1 MNRLFYKITLVI
13 SLLAVALQANSQTNA
28 GHYAK
33 INEAEVLIADSL
45 FAEALVKYKQA
56 FSLQP
61 TATAN
66 AYFNAAVCATLTG
79 KNKDAFS
86 YLGKL
91 KCKGI
96 ALDEIQEQQVFS
108 SLKGTKE
115 WQKFSKQ
122 YQSSASNCT
131 DKINQSYRDT
141 LLAMVA
147 SDQYYYRIRA
157 ELASKKTDSVLLA
170 AYVDSIDYI
179 TNINTDAF
187 LKLVARNGFPSEK
200 LVGATKPDGA
210 VFYNI
215 LLRHAVQRGRRD
227 ILPVLLTAVQNGEL
241 SPHVYAYHTEY
252 FEKERFGSTVVRG
265 TASGTQEL
273 PFSPEAEEAKNQE
286 RAKLGME
293 SLADLRKKANFS
305 SSDKRFYIDK
315 PNSTVRFFKSR
326 EEMLQYRRENS
337 L

>member
-1 MNRLFYKITLVI
+1 MNRLFHKITLVFF
-13 SLLAVALQANSQTNA
+13 LLAVALQANAQTNTA
-28 GHYAK
+28 YYAR
-33 INEAEVLIADSL
+33 INEAEVLVTDSL

-61 TATAN
+61 AATAN
-66 AYFNAAVCATLTG
+66 AYYNAAVCATLTG
-79 KNKDAFS
+79 KNKDAFT

-96 ALDEIQEQQVFS
+96 ALDEIQEQQVFI
-108 SLKGTKE
+108 SLMGTKE

-122 YQSSASNCT
+122 YQRSASNCT

-147 SDQYYYRIRA
+147 SDQHYYRIRA
-157 ELASKKTDSVLLA
+157 ELASNKTDSALLA

-179 TNINTDAF
+179 TNRNTDAF
-187 LKLVARNGFPSEK
+187 LRLVARNGFPSEN

-241 SPHVYAYHTEY
+241 SPHIYAYHAEY
-252 FEKERFGSTVVRG
+252 FEKAKFGSTVVRG

-286 RAKLGME
+286 RARLGME

-305 SSDKRFYIDK
+305 SRDKRFYINK